1 MKDRPLLAFGTGGT
15 PILALDCFTPT
26 LVGLLSVMGLAEI
39 MEKLDVVLLPALV
52 ILSD

>member
-1 MKDRPLLAFGTGGT
+1 MKDRPLLAFAIGGT
-15 PILALDCFTPT
+15 PILALYYFTPT

-39 MEKLDVVLLPALV
+39 TGKFDVVLLPALV